1 MSNPYLDRLAA
12 ASTNAHGKK
21 SEKRVAKRMGAKL
34 HRNSGAPRGSKSDAS
49 LRKFRLEMKSTTTQA
64 MVLEMAWL
72 IKIAHEALDNGQT
85 PAVVSFVDAQGLLRM
100 KHYAGG
106 W

>member
-1 MSNPYLDRLAA
+1 
-12 ASTNAHGKK
+12 
-21 SEKRVAKRMGAKL
+21 
-34 HRNSGAPRGSKSDAS
+34 
-49 LRKFRLEMKSTTTQA
+49 MKSTTTQA